1 MLGDPYP
8 SHASCPALCIRPS
21 LSRLI
26 VGAGVPAIAA
36 AGALDELADG
46 DDGGGEVEVEDDE
59 GGLRSVIR
67 RSLPVAVHSGISAF
81 DGPAFG
87 GLDGGRRCPGGESGR
102 QSPLCQ
108 GLAGRLAVMGGVQV
122 AGALIRQH
130 SAELTAGRRDYAG
143 RFRHLGH
150 VLDYLVQYAATMGT

>member
-1 MLGDPYP
+1 
-8 SHASCPALCIRPS
+8 

-46 DDGGGEVEVEDDE
+46 DDGGGEVEVEDDDDVS
-59 GGLRSVIR
+59 RSVIR

-87 GLDGGRRCPGGESGR
+87 GLDGGGDAQAGNLGGKA
-102 QSPLCQ
+102 PLCQ
-108 GLAGRLAVMGGVQV
+108 GLAGRLAVIGGVQV

-130 SAELTAGRRDYAG
+130 CAELTAGWRDHAG

-150 VLDYLVQYAATMGT
+150 VLDYLVQCAGTMGA